1 MAVKILHKR
10 SAVEFKS
17 ATGAQLEF
25 GELALNYHE
34 SGSYLQC
41 KDAAGEIVQLGGVY
55 IGADA
60 PGNEL
65 KGAWWLRD
73 TDNTLFL
80 YDGTRWVSIAG
91 GGGGGTGD
99 ITEVIGGDGIEATE
113 LAGEVT
119 VSVDLANDSHGLSF
133 IGGKLQVDIA
143 TTSSLGTVKIGNGIA
158 VDAAGEISV
167 DVDGLDIGVDLG
179 YLPDGNNAG
188 TIENSGG
195 DDAVIPI
202 VTDTVAGLMTGDQ
215 KQKLDGIEGGATNQD
230 LSYAAAPDKGT
241 VEITDGTDAVIPIA
255 TAADSNALPAPTSG
269 TAGLF
274 TGLEKEKLNGIEPGA
289 QVNNGYSQTESD
301 ERYLRVDADAPDQ
314 TRIAGE
320 ATFSELTTHE
330 GGVDVTGDCL
340 QVLSS
345 STNTLAAGNTVH
357 IGISNNSICNPVSAP
372 NTDFFQGV
380 RSDINA
386 NNEPLKSLAHYVVG
400 NSSNAQ
406 DCGAIA
412 GFQVGSQIS
421 SLLPANHNVDVKG
434 VVSNVPQ
441 YTGTGTGENYNF
453 YAGGNAPSYFQGL
466 TEHEGGV
473 KVTGGSLPTVT
484 SSGFYSVS
492 GGDNVT
498 LRAYATDGNT
508 GAPRV
513 VWSAPGSRI
522 GLMGNPDVK
531 GYAHVSGSML
541 TSQTDANAYA
551 FWSFPSSINTTPSQ
565 NVHLISSR
573 FPGSSKGNLQQI
585 IHFSNHNTNTSISD
599 VYGFRS
605 EIDIGADDRFNFYA
619 AGNAPSYYAGSTYIG
634 GNTTRNTFELWK
646 STLTEEQLE
655 QLEAG
660 TLVAPANVAT
670 PGDGSFARQWW
681 YDQQDAETQTLINSG
696 ELEYPEHLAAATFT
710 DTFALGDNTN
720 INLNSNGLGEFK
732 GGVKVTGGNKTTV
745 PFGMSSD
752 GNGFVSLNA
761 EGNEVLLATSYQCT
775 RNLDQHSGLTGSLWY
790 GFDVRGVP
798 ELANTTAFNARF
810 TPSTGTLESVQG
822 YQVQGDFSGNVSK
835 RLVGFVSGI
844 NDSEITGGGGHALNF
859 LAQGGAANHFSGP
872 IRQYGY
878 DEANYNPQ
886 GPVDRSATGTVIDS
900 NHPTA
905 NMFLTRNVNDATP
918 CIRFDR
924 GTGNAERRYMDF
936 TVGSNSTIGAIQT
949 TGTNLSIS
957 GLAGGPIFR
966 NGFNLDNTDG
976 IIDAVK
982 NVVDRIAAIEANE
995 VIDDATDSS
1004 LLQLIASASARL
1016 DSIEARLA
1024 ALEAAQP

>member
-55 IGADA
+55 IGANA

-73 TDNTLFL
+73 TDYTLFL

-215 KQKLDGIEGGATNQD
+215 KQKLDGIEENAQANPLAGRALSYDTSTDPDTLDADIASKSELGVVRVGDGIDVSASGEISVD
-230 LSYAAAPDKGT
+230 LSDLGSSVTISETAPADPSNGDLWWADSPVDEGGGRLYIYFEDDDTKQWVDTSLPGGG
-241 VEITDGTDAVIPIA
+241 DGGGGLTQDQADGLYLSKVNDD
-255 TAADSNALPAPTSG
+255 TAAGKIT
-269 TAGLF
+269 
-274 TGLEKEKLNGIEPGA
+274 
-289 QVNNGYSQTESD
+289 
-301 ERYLRVDADAPDQ
+301 
-314 TRIAGE
+314 
-320 ATFSELTTHE
+320 
-330 GGVDVTGDCL
+330 
-340 QVLSS
+340 
-345 STNTLAAGNTVH
+345 
-357 IGISNNSICNPVSAP
+357 
-372 NTDFFQGV
+372 FQG
-380 RSDINA
+380 
-386 NNEPLKSLAHYVVG
+386 
-400 NSSNAQ
+400 Q
-406 DCGAIA
+406 
-412 GFQVGSQIS
+412 
-421 SLLPANHNVDVKG
+421 
-434 VVSNVPQ
+434 
-441 YTGTGTGENYNF
+441 TT
-453 YAGGNAPSYFQGL
+453 
-466 TEHEGGV
+466 HEGGV
-473 KVTGGSLPTVT
+473 KVTGGTLPTVT

-492 GGDNVT
+492 GGDNT
-498 LRAYATDGNT
+498 NLRAYATDGNT

-522 GLMGNPDVK
+522 GLMGNPDLK

-619 AGNAPSYYAGSTYIG
+619 AGNAPNYYAGSTYIG

-732 GGVKVTGGNKTTV
+732 GGVKVTGGDQTTV

-761 EGNEVLLATSYQCT
+761 AGNEVLLANSYQCT
-775 RNLDQHSGLTGSLWY
+775 RNLDQHSGLTGPLWY

-798 ELANTTAFNARF
+798 KLASTTAFNARF
-810 TPSTGTLESVQG
+810 TSSAGTLENVQG
-822 YQVQGDFSGNVSK
+822 YQVAGDFSGNVSK
-835 RLVGFVSGI
+835 RLVGFVSGV

-878 DEANYNPQ
+878 DENSYNPQ
-886 GPVDRSATGTVIDS
+886 GPINRSATGTVIDS
-900 NHPTA
+900 THPTA

-1016 DSIEARLA
+1016 DSIEARIA
-1024 ALEAAQP
+1024 ALEGA